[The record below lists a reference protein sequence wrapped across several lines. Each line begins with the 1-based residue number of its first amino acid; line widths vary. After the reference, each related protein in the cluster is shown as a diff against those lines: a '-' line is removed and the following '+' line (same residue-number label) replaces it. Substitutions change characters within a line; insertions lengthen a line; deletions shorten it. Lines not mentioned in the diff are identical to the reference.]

1 MKTETPLKKRLV
13 LSRRNDEDIEIQF
26 RNYEKK
32 LTKLTQ
38 RVEEL
43 EKLNDIDENEDVD
56 EDGDGD
62 VDEDEDQD
70 YSD

>member
-1 MKTETPLKKRLV
+1 M
-13 LSRRNDEDIEIQF
+13 LSRRSDEDIDIQF

-43 EKLNDIDENEDVD
+43 EKLNDNDENEDVD